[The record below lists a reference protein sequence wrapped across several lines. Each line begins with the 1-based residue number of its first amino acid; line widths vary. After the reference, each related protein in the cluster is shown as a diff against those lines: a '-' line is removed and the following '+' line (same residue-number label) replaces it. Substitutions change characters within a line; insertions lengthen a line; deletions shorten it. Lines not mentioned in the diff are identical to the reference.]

1 MKKIYVNIPDR
12 NKLEAVTGICREQKI
27 ELYGIKFSDVNKTL
41 AALCNVPLA
50 VGANGKAA
58 RRTAPV
64 LYVLPE
70 MLIFFGLDDKD
81 LDLFLDAYKL
91 TGQERISRKAVVTT
105 TNLGWTLYELAEELG
120 REAKG

>member
-1 MKKIYVNIPDR
+1 MKRIYANIPDR

-27 ELYGIKFSDVNKTL
+27 ELYGIKFSDVTKTL

-50 VGANGKAA
+50 VKAA

-70 MLIFFGLDDKD
+70 MMIFFGLDDKD

-120 REAKG
+120 REAKR

>member
-12 NKLEAVTGICREQKI
+12 NKLEAVTGICRDQKI
-27 ELYGIKFSDVNKTL
+27 ELCFIKASDINKTV
-41 AALCNVPLA
+41 AALCNVPVA
-50 VGANGKAA
+50 AGANGKAA
-58 RRTAPV
+58 HRTAPA

-70 MLIFFGLDDKD
+70 MLIFFGMDDKD

-91 TGQERISRKAVVTT
+91 TGQERISRKAVVTP

-120 REAKG
+120 REAKR